1 MTRQITTSTM
11 TRTERLK
18 RELHDKQRALV
29 EASLIAVPPASTRST
44 HRRWAV

>member
-11 TRTERLK
+11 SRTERLK
-18 RELHDKQRALV
+18 RELHDRQRALV
-29 EASLIAVPPASTRST
+29 EASLIAVPPASARST

>member
-1 MTRQITTSTM
+1 MTRQITTSTLS
-11 TRTERLK
+11 RTERLK

>member
-11 TRTERLK
+11 SRTERLK

-29 EASLIAVPPASTRST
+29 AASLIAVPPASAPST